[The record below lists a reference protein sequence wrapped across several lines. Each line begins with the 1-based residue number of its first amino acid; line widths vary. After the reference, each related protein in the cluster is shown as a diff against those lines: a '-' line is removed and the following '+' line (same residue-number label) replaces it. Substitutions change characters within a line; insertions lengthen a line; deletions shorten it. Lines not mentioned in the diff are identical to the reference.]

1 MSLLSDEKKQK
12 STFNIP
18 EKELNELTFNMPDE
32 VKIDVNEKKETVLIP
47 INDEES
53 IDLSVD
59 DITVSKYDV
68 LLEQLLDV
76 IKKIT
81 ELQKEEKQLIKRM
94 SSIHN
99 SDVKRAKNKKRKANP
114 EATGFAKKKVVGGK
128 LADWLK
134 IERGTELTGPEISK
148 TFWKRI
154 IEEGLQSNEDKRLF
168 RTNKEVTKIFG
179 VPEKVNTIMDP
190 LDKNGFNMRTY
201 QTHITYALTNNN
213 S

>member
-12 STFNIP
+12 SSFIVP
-18 EKELNELTFNMPDE
+18 EKELNELTFNIPDE
-32 VKIDVNEKKETVLIP
+32 VKIDVNEKKEIIP
-47 INDEES
+47 LTNDEIS
-53 IDLSVD
+53 NDISSVEEQ
-59 DITVSKYDV
+59 SKYDSIV
-68 LLEQLLDV
+68 EELLSVMKRIAD
-76 IKKIT
+76 
-81 ELQKEEKQLIKRM
+81 LQKTEKQLIKKLAI
-94 SSIHN
+94 IHN
-99 SDVKRAKNKKRKANP
+99 ADVRRARNKKRRANP

-128 LADWLK
+128 LADWLNV
-134 IERGTELTGPEISK
+134 ERGTEMTGPEISK

-154 IEEGLQSNEDKRLF
+154 IEEGLQSDMDKRLF

-179 VPEKVNTIMDP
+179 VSDKVNSITDP